1 MAGAKEEAEAMFD
14 WDGAA
19 RAHAAA
25 QERAWDEQMYANH
38 EEWLQNSWGGWAV
51 RSIRGFAGKPFFQAI
66 VDSLNNPSGDQT
78 ATSIIVT
85 NGARLT
91 VILAMI
97 LMTLSV
103 GYVLQMIVGQDIVVE
118 QEVIVEEEIRE
129 GDGDDSDDED
139 DENEDGGGE
148 NEEPKS
154 GVTTR
159 RRAKDRKKDK

>member
-1 MAGAKEEAEAMFD
+1 MFD

-51 RSIRGFAGKPFFQAI
+51 QSIRGFAGKPFFQAI

-85 NGARLT
+85 NGARLA

-129 GDGDDSDDED
+129 GDGDDSNED
-139 DENEDGGGE
+139 GENEDQDE
-148 NEEPKS
+148 
-154 GVTTR
+154 
-159 RRAKDRKKDK
+159 

>member
-1 MAGAKEEAEAMFD
+1 MFD

-51 RSIRGFAGKPFFQAI
+51 RTIRGFADNSFFRAI
-66 VDSLNNPSGDQT
+66 ADSLSDQDGEQT
-78 ATSIIVT
+78 ATSIIIFS
-85 NGARLT
+85 NGARLA

-97 LMTLSV
+97 LLTLAA
-103 GYVLQMIVGQDIVVE
+103 GYVVQLIVGQDIVVE

-129 GDGDDSDDED
+129 GGEDNGGEEDEEDAEED
-139 DENEDGGGE
+139 DIGPRE
-148 NEEPKS
+148 
-154 GVTTR
+154 GVTPR
-159 RRAKDRKKDK
+159 RGARDRKKDK

>member
-1 MAGAKEEAEAMFD
+1 MAGADEEAPMFN

-51 RSIRGFAGKPFFQAI
+51 RTIRGFADNSFFRAI
-66 VDSLNNPSGDQT
+66 ADSLNGQDGEQT
-78 ATSIIVT
+78 ATSIILS
-85 NGARLT
+85 NGARLA

-97 LMTLSV
+97 LLTLAA
-103 GYVLQMIVGQDIVVE
+103 GYVIQLIVGQDIVVE

-129 GDGDDSDDED
+129 GDEEEDEEDAKED
-139 DENEDGGGE
+139 DMGPR
-148 NEEPKS
+148 EE
-154 GVTTR
+154 VVTR
-159 RRAKDRKKDK
+159 RGARDRKKDK